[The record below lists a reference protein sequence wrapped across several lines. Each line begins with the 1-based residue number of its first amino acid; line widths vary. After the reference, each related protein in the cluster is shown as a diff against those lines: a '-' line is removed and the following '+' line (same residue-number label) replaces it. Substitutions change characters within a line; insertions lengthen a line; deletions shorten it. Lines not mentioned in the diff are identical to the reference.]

1 MNYSKR
7 TKVFAGLVAGV
18 VVLSVTSV
26 LGFFAL
32 FLNREQLRQSLD
44 KVKLEQERTISEKL
58 MADKDL
64 GFLQQEFDR
73 LDATNVRLNEY
84 LTRAEGEVKQ
94 KDLTIDGLVA
104 DTRELGA
111 VKEELGNLKVN
122 SKELDAQ
129 IRLLSKSIDD
139 LIKRNQQMV
148 RYLEELQDEQQRM
161 RVEYERTVVHKG
173 IGRAFRV
180 DALRGSKVTSL
191 ARRAQKLVLSFEP
204 IDRNEF
210 LKLKS
215 ETYYVILTD
224 ETGAVYNLLKN
235 QKAAISLQ
243 GNPVEIMPS
252 FILEA
257 SSSTDRINRLALEID
272 ELKLRGGIYN
282 LEIYTTSAFVGS
294 TQIRLN

>member
-111 VKEELGNLKVN
+111 VKQELGNLKVN

>member
-7 TKVFAGLVAGV
+7 TKIFTGLVAGV
-18 VVLSVTSV
+18 VVLSVSSV
-26 LGFFAL
+26 LGFFML

-64 GFLQQEFDR
+64 GFLQKEFDR
-73 LDATNVRLNEY
+73 LDQTNARLNEY
-84 LTRAEGEVKQ
+84 LIRAEGEVKQ

-111 VKEELGNLKVN
+111 VKQELGSLKVN
-122 SKELDAQ
+122 SKELDDQ
-129 IRLLSKSIDD
+129 VKQLSKSIDE

-148 RYLEELQDEQQRM
+148 RYLEELQEEQQRM
-161 RVEYERTVVHKG
+161 RTEYERTVVHKG

-180 DALRGSKVTSL
+180 DALRGAKVTSL
-191 ARRAQKLVLSFEP
+191 ARRAHKLVLSFEP

-224 ETGAVYNLLKN
+224 ESGAVYNLLKN

-257 SSSTDRINRLALEID
+257 STSSDRINRLALEIED
-272 ELKLRGGIYN
+272 LKLRGGIYN

>member
-26 LGFFAL
+26 LGFFTL

-84 LTRAEGEVKQ
+84 LTRAEGEIKQ

-111 VKEELGNLKVN
+111 VKQELGNLKVN

-129 IRLLSKSIDD
+129 IRLLSKSIDE

-148 RYLEELQDEQQRM
+148 RFLEELQDEQQRM

-272 ELKLRGGIYN
+272 DLKLHGGIYN

>member
-26 LGFFAL
+26 LGFFTL

-64 GFLQQEFDR
+64 GFLQQEFER

-84 LTRAEGEVKQ
+84 LTRAEGEIKQ
-94 KDLTIDGLVA
+94 KDLTINGLVA

-111 VKEELGNLKVN
+111 LKQELGNLKVN

-129 IRLLSKSIDD
+129 IRLLSKSIDE

-148 RYLEELQDEQQRM
+148 RFLEELQDEQQRM

-272 ELKLRGGIYN
+272 DLKLHGGIYN

>member
-26 LGFFAL
+26 LGFFTL

-64 GFLQQEFDR
+64 GFLQQEFER

-84 LTRAEGEVKQ
+84 LTRAEGEIKQ
-94 KDLTIDGLVA
+94 KDLTINGLVA

-111 VKEELGNLKVN
+111 VKQELGNLKVN

-129 IRLLSKSIDD
+129 IRLLSKSIDE

-148 RYLEELQDEQQRM
+148 RFLEELQDEQQRM

-257 SSSTDRINRLALEID
+257 SSSIDRINRLALEID
-272 ELKLRGGIYN
+272 DLKLHGGIYN

>member
-26 LGFFAL
+26 LGFFTL

-64 GFLQQEFDR
+64 GFLQQEFER

-84 LTRAEGEVKQ
+84 LTRAEGEIKQ
-94 KDLTIDGLVA
+94 KDLTINGLVA

-111 VKEELGNLKVN
+111 VKQELGNLKVN

-129 IRLLSKSIDD
+129 IRLLSKSIDE

-148 RYLEELQDEQQRM
+148 RFLEELQDEQQRM

-272 ELKLRGGIYN
+272 DLKLHGGIYN

>member
-26 LGFFAL
+26 LGFFTL

-64 GFLQQEFDR
+64 GFLQQEFER

-84 LTRAEGEVKQ
+84 LTRAEGEIKQ
-94 KDLTIDGLVA
+94 KDLTISGLVA

-111 VKEELGNLKVN
+111 VKQELGNLKVN

-129 IRLLSKSIDD
+129 IRLLSKSIDE

-148 RYLEELQDEQQRM
+148 RFLEELQDEQQRM

-272 ELKLRGGIYN
+272 DLKLHGGIYN

>member
-18 VVLSVTSV
+18 VVLSVSSV

-58 MADKDL
+58 LVDKDL
-64 GFLQQEFDR
+64 GFLQKEFAR
-73 LDATNVRLNEY
+73 LDETNARLNEY
-84 LTRAEGEVKQ
+84 LTRAEGEIAQ
-94 KDLTIDGLVA
+94 KDLTIGGLVA

-111 VKEELGNLKVN
+111 VKQELGSLKTN

-129 IRLLSKSIDD
+129 VKLLSKSIDD

-148 RYLEELQDEQQRM
+148 RFLEELEDEQQRM

-191 ARRAQKLVLSFEP
+191 ARRAHKLVLSFEP

-215 ETYYVILTD
+215 ETYYVILSD

-235 QKAAISLQ
+235 QKATISLQ
-243 GNPVEIMPS
+243 GNPVELMPS

-257 SSSTDRINRLALEID
+257 SGSTDRINRLALEID

-282 LEIYTTSAFVGS
+282 LEIYTSSAFVGS